1 MYGRKLNDHIYLI
14 DLKPMDIENFIA
26 SYVIVDDK
34 TMIVETGPT
43 TSIGNLLAG
52 LGEIGIRNNDV
63 DYVAVSHI
71 HIDHA
76 GGSGK
81 LLEHLPS
88 AKLLAHVRGAPHLV
102 KPEKLWKQTKQVLG
116 EIADMYGK
124 IYPVPEKRIVKA
136 TDGMAVELG
145 DNVRLKVL
153 ETLGHASHHLS
164 FYENSS
170 RGVFTGDAAGVYLK
184 SIGAVIPTAPPPFN
198 LEVALASLTRLVK
211 LNPKKLYY
219 THFGVGGDAVKKLEA
234 YRSQVRLW
242 ADITREGMKN
252 HEDLEVIYEKVLEK
266 DALTRK
272 AADFIKNHLV
282 LRRGVVMQNIHGLI
296 EYFEK
301 TSHADIGKKPAHKAV

>member
-1 MYGRKLNDHIYLI
+1 MYSRKLNDHIYLI
-14 DLKPMDIENFIA
+14 DLKPMGIENFIA

-34 TMIVETGPT
+34 NMIVETGPT
-43 TSIGNLLAG
+43 TSIGNLLTG
-52 LGEIGIRNNDV
+52 LREIGIRNDDV

-76 GGSGK
+76 GGSGR
-81 LLEHLPS
+81 LLQHLPN
-88 AKLLAHVRGAPHLV
+88 AKLLAHARGAPHLV
-102 KPEKLWKQTKQVLG
+102 KPGKLWRQTKQVLG

-124 IYPVPEKRIVKA
+124 IHPVPQKRIVKA

-145 DNVRLKVL
+145 DNVRLEVL

-198 LEVALASLTRLVK
+198 LRIALMSLDRLIE
-211 LNPKKLYY
+211 LRPKKLYY
-219 THFGVGGDAVKKLEA
+219 THFGVGDDAVKRLEA
-234 YRSQVRLW
+234 YVSQLKLW
-242 ADITREGMKN
+242 ANVIREGMKN
-252 HEDLEVIYEKVLEK
+252 QEDLEMIYARVLEK

-272 AADFIKNHLV
+272 AADYIKNHLV

-296 EYFEK
+296 EYFQK
-301 TSHADIGKKPAHKAV
+301 TPQIDISQKTRI

>member
-1 MYGRKLNDHIYLI
+1 MHTKKLNDHLYLV
-14 DLKPMDIENFIA
+14 DLKPLGIEKFIA
-26 SYVIVDDK
+26 SYVLTGNK

-52 LGEIGIRNNDV
+52 LREIAIGNDDI

-76 GGSGK
+76 GGSGR
-81 LLEHLPS
+81 LLEHLPN
-88 AKLLAHVRGAPHLV
+88 ARLLAHPRGVPHLV
-102 KPEKLWKQTKQVLG
+102 KPEKLWRQTKQVLG

-124 IYPVPEKRIVKA
+124 IHPVPEGRIVKA
-136 TDGMAVELG
+136 TDGMTVELG

-170 RGVFTGDAAGVYLK
+170 RGVFTGDAAGVYLER
-184 SIGAVIPTAPPPFN
+184 IGAIIPTAPPPFN
-198 LEVALASLTRLVK
+198 LEMALTSLDRLIE
-211 LNPKKLYY
+211 LRPEKLYY
-219 THFGVGGDAVKKLEA
+219 THFGVGGDAVRRLEA
-234 YRSQVRLW
+234 YVSQLKLW
-242 ADITREGMKN
+242 AEVIHEGIEN
-252 HEDLEVIYEKVLEK
+252 HEDLEMIYEKILEK

-272 AADFIKNHLV
+272 AADFIKDHLV

-296 EYFEK
+296 EYFYK
-301 TSHADIGKKPAHKAV
+301 TSHADTSQETQT

>member
-1 MYGRKLNDHIYLI
+1 MYSRQLNDHIYLI

-34 TMIVETGPT
+34 IMIVETGPT

-52 LGEIGIRNNDV
+52 LREIAIRNDDI

-81 LLEHLPS
+81 LLEHLPN
-88 AKLLAHVRGAPHLV
+88 AKLLAHARGVPHLV
-102 KPEKLWKQTKQVLG
+102 KPERLWRQTKQVLD

-124 IYPVPEKRIVKA
+124 IHPVPKKRIVKA
-136 TDGMAVELG
+136 TDGMAIELG

-164 FYENSS
+164 FYENNSK
-170 RGVFTGDAAGVYLK
+170 GVFTGDAAGVYLER
-184 SIGAVIPTAPPPFN
+184 IGAIIPTAPPPFN
-198 LEVALASLTRLVK
+198 LEMTLNSLDRLIE
-211 LNPKKLYY
+211 LRPEKLYY
-219 THFGVGGDAVKKLEA
+219 THFGVGGDAVRRLKA
-234 YRSQVRLW
+234 YVSQLKLW
-242 ADITREGMKN
+242 AEVIHEGMKKQ
-252 HEDLEVIYEKVLEK
+252 EDPEVIYERVLEK
-266 DALTRK
+266 DVLTRK

-296 EYFEK
+296 QYFCK
-301 TSHADIGKKPAHKAV
+301 TSHADMGQETQT